1 MQRAG
6 VPGVQQQISRRRIA
20 ALVIAI
26 GGHIGLGLLLL
37 RPPPIW
43 RSSMKRSSGTT
54 SVLELRFIRTSR
66 ALLEPPTT
74 IVHPE
79 PRSASNRISLAKPS
93 APSRAISLMSRHGS
107 QSNEMQTASGR
118 LVVRIP
124 DARGVEGNPG
134 YDRGFMARLRAAKR
148 ADVVHGVPGSDASYV
163 PGIHLIDPMDQG
175 IGAVLR
181 KAQRAFGITSS
192 HCIDVDVWSHLTPE
206 QLSARHVSPRDV
218 ARVEARY
225 HCNEPSGLHF

>member
-1 MQRAG
+1 MRRTG
-6 VPGVQQQISRRRIA
+6 VLGGQQQISRRRIA

-26 GGHIGLGLLLL
+26 SGHIGLGLLSL
-37 RPPPIW
+37 RPTPIW
-43 RSSMKRSSGTT
+43 RTSMKRGSGTT

-66 ALLEPPTT
+66 ALLEQPAT
-74 IVHPE
+74 VVRPE
-79 PRSASNRISLAKPS
+79 PRRASNRISQAKRS
-93 APSRAISLMSRHGS
+93 APARAISLMPRHGS
-107 QSNEMQTASGR
+107 QSNEKQTTSGR

-134 YDRGFMARLRAAKR
+134 YDGGFIARLRAAER

-163 PGIHLIDPMDQG
+163 PGIHLVDPMDQG

-181 KAQRAFGITSS
+181 TTQRAFGITSS
-192 HCIDVDVWSHLTPE
+192 HCTDVDVWSHLTPE

-218 ARVEARY
+218 ARVEAKY
-225 HCNEPSGLHF
+225 HCNEPPGLHF

>member
-1 MQRAG
+1 MRRAG
-6 VPGVQQQISRRRIA
+6 VLVGQQQISRRRIA

-26 GGHIGLGLLLL
+26 SGHIGLGLLLL
-37 RPPPIW
+37 RPAPVW
-43 RSSMKRSSGTT
+43 RSSMKHGSGTT

-66 ALLEPPTT
+66 SLVEPPAT
-74 IVHPE
+74 VVRPE
-79 PRSASNRISLAKPS
+79 PRSASNRISPAKRS
-93 APSRAISLMSRHGS
+93 APSRAISLTPRHGP
-107 QSNEMQTASGR
+107 QSNEKQMASGR

-124 DARGVEGNPG
+124 DALGVEGNPG
-134 YDRGFMARLRAAKR
+134 YNGGFMARLRAAKR

-181 KAQRAFGITSS
+181 TMQRAFGITSS

-218 ARVEARY
+218 ARVEAKY
-225 HCNEPSGLHF
+225 HCNAPPGLHF